1 MSKAEMRETCGAVS
15 EDHAVI
21 NQYCK
26 ITGKGE
32 ISKLKAVIV
41 GGFGHCD
48 RTAQERIKQLIESNV
63 IISYGKF
70 WKYNDN
76 GNTEFQSALKLLKSL
91 RDSGIPE
98 SKEAPQSADDIVLQ
112 NDMDKANREKYRAP
126 QE

>member
-76 GNTEFQSALKLLKSL
+76 GNIEFQNALNLLKSI
-91 RDSGIPE
+91 RDAGIPE
-98 SKEAPQSADDIVLQ
+98 VKESAQSANDIALQ
-112 NDMDKANREKYRAP
+112 NDIDKTNRERYRAP